1 MSAVVLSGGK
11 VLLTGGISLSLP
23 TAQAATPMFSEPTGT
38 YVGSVLFSI
47 NCATPGSSLYYTSD
61 GSTPTY
67 PITGTTQEYTVE
79 INDATVGTTVY
90 KAIAV
95 APGFT
100 QSAVGSATYTVT
112 AAAGQSYPLLA
123 RWAGGGALAP
133 SAANWQA
140 FGQVH
145 LNMLGLDYGG
155 NGSSAW
161 PYDGNTQQQTVVG
174 LKSYANGSGKNAGPL
189 MVLAYQDMP
198 NLASNGDIVFP
209 NWNTICLAAKNNW
222 IVYAAGNSGT
232 IIEGPYV
239 TAVHGG
245 SDGPNQVDPTTGLWP
260 YQWGSQYMHDRYIG
274 TGVLSTGNLTAGETN
289 VSAMVAPALDGVWVD
304 NQTTYVRVTGDWAR
318 SNDPTG
324 YPGTQSVVTALCTG
338 QADMGNYWHA
348 KEVALGSNRIMLGNT
363 SPQPAYNHGLN
374 DTAQDGAFD
383 LTQQQFIFGRGGD
396 VQFLLEGFAGALGVY
411 QRLTASARLGQAVL
425 SGQYEVGDDQMLRH
439 DVCFVAIFGNGYHM
453 GGYSST
459 GNNTDYVDPNNTA
472 TWPQPDEYY
481 GASLAMKGFLGA
493 PLSGAAGAIQT
504 APSYGSHL
512 YRRDFANGIV
522 LFSDGAAS
530 ITAGTYS
537 LGGTFYALTTVNGQ
551 SINNGATY
559 TSNPA
564 LPTFTYNCGTTD
576 PNFTGSF
583 TAGECIILM
592 RSPT

>member
-209 NWNTICLAAKNNW
+209 NWNTICLAAQNNW

-239 TAVHGG
+239 TRTFRITPKV
-245 SDGPNQVDPTTGLWP
+245 
-260 YQWGSQYMHDRYIG
+260 
-274 TGVLSTGNLTAGETN
+274 AGRRE
-289 VSAMVAPALDGVWVD
+289 AM
-304 NQTTYVRVTGDWAR
+304 
-318 SNDPTG
+318 
-324 YPGTQSVVTALCTG
+324 
-338 QADMGNYWHA
+338 
-348 KEVALGSNRIMLGNT
+348 
-363 SPQPAYNHGLN
+363 
-374 DTAQDGAFD
+374 
-383 LTQQQFIFGRGGD
+383 
-396 VQFLLEGFAGALGVY
+396 
-411 QRLTASARLGQAVL
+411 
-425 SGQYEVGDDQMLRH
+425 
-439 DVCFVAIFGNGYHM
+439 
-453 GGYSST
+453 
-459 GNNTDYVDPNNTA
+459 
-472 TWPQPDEYY
+472 
-481 GASLAMKGFLGA
+481 
-493 PLSGAAGAIQT
+493 
-504 APSYGSHL
+504 
-512 YRRDFANGIV
+512 
-522 LFSDGAAS
+522 
-530 ITAGTYS
+530 
-537 LGGTFYALTTVNGQ
+537 
-551 SINNGATY
+551 
-559 TSNPA
+559 
-564 LPTFTYNCGTTD
+564 
-576 PNFTGSF
+576 
-583 TAGECIILM
+583 
-592 RSPT
+592 